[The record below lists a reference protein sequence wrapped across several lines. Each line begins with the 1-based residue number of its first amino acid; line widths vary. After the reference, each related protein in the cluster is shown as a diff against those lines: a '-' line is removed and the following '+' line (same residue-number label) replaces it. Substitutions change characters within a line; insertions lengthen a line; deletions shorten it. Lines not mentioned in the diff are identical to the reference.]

1 MTTGHDSSLE
11 LWDLRD
17 IKPYADNPKTITED
31 DVVQM
36 VRLIEKHGFRDPLE
50 VDASGV
56 IVAGHRRYL
65 AARKLGLSRVPVIH
79 HFEMDE
85 DAAKAYRIAATQSEK
100 HVSWNR
106 ALLADQ
112 VAGFDVALMSP
123 ADLGFSERDIV
134 TLFDLDRDATKSVDE
149 PIGID
154 AEPGP
159 YVKKGETWHIGPI
172 LFVVFPNEDTAGMRR
187 AEALIPKLERLVKT
201 KALLN
206 GNVDLE
212 FKAVMA
218 ERAMAESIKP

>member
-1 MTTGHDSSLE
+1 MTDHDSSFA
-11 LWDLRD
+11 LWDIND

-31 DVVQM
+31 DVAQM
-36 VRLIEKHGFRDPLE
+36 VRLIEKHGFRDAIE
-50 VDASGV
+50 VDAGGF

-65 AARKLGLSRVPVIH
+65 AARKLGLARVPVIH
-79 HFEMDE
+79 HHEMDE

-112 VAGFDVALMSP
+112 VAGFDVELMSP

-159 YVKKGETWHIGPI
+159 YLKQGERWQIGPI
-172 LFVVFPNEDTAGMRR
+172 QFDVFPNEDTAGMRR
-187 AEALIPKLERLVKT
+187 AQALIPKLERLVKA

-206 GNVDLE
+206 GNPELE
-212 FKAVMA
+212 FKAIMA
-218 ERAMAESIKP
+218 ERAMADSIKP